1 MYTMTK
7 EELRRRAAVAA
18 LPACIEAVNQVLQL
32 GGSLTEKNTAEQAA
46 YMAVSYADALV
57 ERLNR

>member
-1 MYTMTK
+1 MTK
-7 EELRRRAAVAA
+7 DEFRQKAAIAA
-18 LPACIEAVNQVLQL
+18 LPACITAVNQVLQL

-57 ERLNR
+57 ERLSR